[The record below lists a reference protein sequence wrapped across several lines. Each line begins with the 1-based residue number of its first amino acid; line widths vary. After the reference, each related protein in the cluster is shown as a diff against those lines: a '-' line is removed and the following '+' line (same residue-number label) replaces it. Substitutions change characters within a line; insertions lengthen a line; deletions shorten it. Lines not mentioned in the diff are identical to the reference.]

1 MSGAGYSER
10 AGLPDGW
17 EWATLEQVAEVSGG
31 IQKSPKRRPTQNHY
45 PFLRVANVARGSL
58 DLSDVHRVE
67 LFEGE
72 LERLRLQLGDL
83 LVVEG
88 NGSPDQIGRA
98 AAWRGAIDNC
108 VHQNHLIRVRPTA
121 GLSWRYLEL
130 AWNSPVVSDQ
140 LLSVAQSSSGLY
152 TLSTGK
158 LKRVLLPI
166 PPLAEQERIV
176 EALDAQLSR
185 IDAAVT
191 TSQRSRRKLEGLR
204 KMIFRKFVPEEQPIG
219 WRVVTV
225 EEAGKVEL
233 GRARHP
239 DWHNGPEMRPYLRVA
254 NVFEDRID
262 TSDVMEMD
270 FSGLFDKYKLHH
282 GDVLL
287 NEGQSPHLVGRPALY
302 RGVPE
307 NVAFTNSI
315 LRFQANEDV
324 LPEWALMVFRR
335 HLHAKRFMREVR
347 ITTNIA
353 HLSAK
358 RLKAVEFPIPP
369 LHIQKQLVARCDELL
384 TGIAAVDAEAERSLR
399 RASALR
405 NALLRKAFLG
415 CLVPQDPGDE
425 PAAAILDRIRAERAA
440 QSKPKRTRP
449 RKAPAPRKA
458 AATVPAPEPTETP
471 RTSTQQELPL

>member
-1 MSGAGYSER
+1 MGFSEK
-10 AGLPDGW
+10 AGLPEGW

-67 LFEGE
+67 LFKGE
-72 LERLRLQLGDL
+72 LERLRLRLGDL

-98 AAWRGAIDNC
+98 AAWRGTIGDC
-108 VHQNHLIRVRPTA
+108 VHQNHLIRVRPTP

-130 AWNSPVVSDQ
+130 AWNSPAVSDQ

-158 LKRVLLPI
+158 LKRIRLPI
-166 PPLAEQERIV
+166 PPMAEQERIV
-176 EALDAQLSR
+176 EALDAHLSR
-185 IDAAVT
+185 LDAAVAT
-191 TSQRSRRKLEGLR
+191 AQRARRRLEGLR
-204 KMIFRKFVPEEQPIG
+204 KMVFLRLVPAEPPG
-219 WRVVTV
+219 NWRVVTV
-225 EEAGKVEL
+225 EEAGTVEL

-239 DWHNGPEMRPYLRVA
+239 DWHHGPEMHPYLRVA

-262 TSDVMEMD
+262 ATDVMEMD
-270 FSGLFDKYKLHH
+270 FSGIFEKYKLYH

-302 RGVPE
+302 RGIPE

-315 LRFQANEDV
+315 LRFRANEDV

-358 RLKAVEFPIPP
+358 RLKVVEFPIPP
-369 LHIQKQLVARCDELL
+369 LHAQKQLVVKCDELL
-384 TGIAAVDAEAERSLR
+384 TGIAAVDTEAERSLR

-405 NALLRKAFLG
+405 KALLRKAFSG
-415 CLVPQDPGDE
+415 RLVPQNPDDE
-425 PAAAILDRIRAERAA
+425 PAAALLGRIRAEQAA
-440 QSKPKRTRP
+440 QPKPKRTRT
-449 RKAPAPRKA
+449 RKVPATRKPA
-458 AATVPAPEPTETP
+458 EASPAPEPTEPP
-471 RTSTQQELPL
+471 RTTTQQELPL